1 MIRYRFGREDLLRTR
16 FAVSPLFDATAGIA
30 ALGDPAA
37 RSLHLPWVR
46 GTRARMQDAGL
57 RIPMLEAL
65 IPVRGYTPDF
75 ISPPP
80 ESPLPDVAAEIERVA
95 RTPPAQVRRELGWRF
110 EPGPVPEVLR
120 PLLDAPRRGLR
131 ALAAELTAYWEV
143 AMAPVWERVRAVLE
157 YDIAHR
163 ARLLTA
169 GGPLEVFG
177 DLHPDVR
184 WCGDGLEVDRPYET
198 EVDLGGR
205 GVQLV
210 PAVFVWPIV
219 GAMFDPPWQPSLI
232 YPPRGVGLLWEPPRC
247 DDGALADLLGA
258 RRADILGVLDREAST
273 TALAR
278 RLQASPA
285 GVSEHLGVLRRAG
298 LIRGRR
304 QGREVLY
311 ARTTAGDALLHGAGA
326 D

>member
-1 MIRYRFGREDLLRTR
+1 MIRYRFGRDDLLRTR
-16 FAVSPLFDATAGIA
+16 FAVSPLFDATASIA
-30 ALGDPAA
+30 AMRDPAS

-46 GTRARMQDAGL
+46 ATRARIAAAGTAT
-57 RIPMLEAL
+57 PMLEAL
-65 IPVRGYTPDF
+65 VPVRGYTPDF

-80 ESPLPDVAAEIERVA
+80 ETPLPDVASEIERVA
-95 RTPPAQVRRELGWRF
+95 RTPAAQVRRELEWRF

-120 PLLDAPRRGLR
+120 PLVDAPRRGLR
-131 ALAAELTAYWEV
+131 ALADELAAYWEV
-143 AMAPVWERVRAVLE
+143 AMAPVWERVRAALE
-157 YDIAHR
+157 DDIAHR

-169 GGPLEVFG
+169 GGPLEVFA

-184 WCGDGLEVDRPYET
+184 WSGDGLEVDRPYET

-205 GVQLV
+205 GIQLV
-210 PAVFVWPIV
+210 PAAFVWPIV
-219 GAMFDPPWQPSLI
+219 GAMIDPPWQPSLI
-232 YPPRGVGLLWEPPRC
+232 YPPRGIGLLWEPPRR
-247 DDGALADLLGA
+247 DDEALADLLGA
-258 RRADILGVLDREAST
+258 RRAEILGVLDREAST

-298 LIRGRR
+298 LVHGRR

-311 ARTTAGDALLHGAGA
+311 ARTAAGDALLRGASQG
-326 D
+326 